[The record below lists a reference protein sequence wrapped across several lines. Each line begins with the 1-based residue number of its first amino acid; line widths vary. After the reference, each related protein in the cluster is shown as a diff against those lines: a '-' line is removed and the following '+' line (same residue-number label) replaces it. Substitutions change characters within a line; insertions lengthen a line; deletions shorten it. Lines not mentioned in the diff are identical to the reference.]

1 MVVEKKIKIKYQMVV
16 RRACNHN
23 LNAICDCL
31 NAIMQIVGTV
41 RVHYAD
47 KDLTGTFGKLF
58 HE

>member
-1 MVVEKKIKIKYQMVV
+1 MVV

-47 KDLTGTFGKLF
+47 KVLTGNLREVISRMTILRISK
-58 HE
+58 